1 MCFDEVFPYLSS
13 CIVSSDIALLLT
25 HFAHFA
31 HILIFVFGRP
41 GGRAPH
47 EHFKFECLLCGSYV
61 VDRHIHTS
69 YCYTI
74 ITFRTRNYCGSVA
87 VTALHMKRFVYIL
100 PRNFSETDYLKLSDC
115 ASHTGCVQS
124 EQQQQQNTAVSFESY
139 LFFFVFVFFF
149 CSILIRGVCYSQ
161 TCAIASWTEYCGGLN
176 DERELPNGEAAN
188 MFTVT
193 ITHP

>member
-139 LFFFVFVFFF
+139 LFYFVFVFFF
-149 CSILIRGVCYSQ
+149 FVPSLSGECNSCVTRKHAPLLDGQSI
-161 TCAIASWTEYCGGLN
+161 
-176 DERELPNGEAAN
+176 AAA
-188 MFTVT
+188 
-193 ITHP
+193 